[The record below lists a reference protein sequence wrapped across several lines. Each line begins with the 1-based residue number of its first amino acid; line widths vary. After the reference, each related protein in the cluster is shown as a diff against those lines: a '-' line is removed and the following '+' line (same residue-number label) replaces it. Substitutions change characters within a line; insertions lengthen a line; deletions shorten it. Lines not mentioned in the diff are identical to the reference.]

1 MIIKSA
7 ISVVLLL
14 GIIVFV
20 TWNFG
25 LAPTFGALQQ
35 LSLFTLG
42 TAFVALLANAVAAA
56 LRFRTI
62 AGDIGHTIGL
72 RKALA
77 AVSVGTLAG
86 SAFFQL
92 AGQLMARGV
101 MMSRGGIPF
110 ASVVV
115 MTLYE
120 RAVAAIISGLLALA
134 GAYYIFGQIAVDQQ
148 TGGNNFIK
156 IVIGLL
162 AAATA
167 GALLGY
173 GRRAANAISPVMT
186 GHFAVRLVRAIG
198 LSLLVQLP
206 MMAGYII
213 IAHALSPDVS
223 LSELAAAASLV
234 MFAASVP
241 VSFAGW
247 GIREMSAVFALGAIG
262 VGAAKAVV
270 TALLIGAGSLI
281 AMAALAILSV
291 TSWNQSAPTTAER
304 TSPPIDYMKL
314 LMWSL
319 PVATAFLVLFQIY
332 VPISS
337 GTLLNVNLA
346 DPVVILGGSIFLL
359 QSITQQSPPQWR
371 IPHLNLAI
379 GAMTVVLAISLI
391 AGAARFGYTEWA
403 VVNRFLGWFV
413 LLAYAATGAL
423 VIKAAGREGFD
434 TILLTFVAATAAI
447 VAIEFALVIIE
458 SGGIHISLPVV
469 KNEIQGFAQ
478 NRNSFAFQ
486 ILMALSAAIVAV
498 HNSRTR
504 VLLIATFMVGL
515 WWCGSRSGWGTAI
528 ILILGSLYLRAATVA
543 EMASAIL
550 LAIVAGLSPLVTAF
564 LANLAALLVH
574 LWNGTYIS
582 HYALLPHIDLP
593 EIAPSAADH
602 AERLLSIKHGWE
614 LFITNPIFGAGLG
627 AFRNLGIPSSSGVP
641 LIIHSTPLWIM
652 AEMGL
657 VGLVVFAWPALYIL
671 FAEFRRKKRDS
682 ASQLVVLCLV
692 AFAVMAMPADMF
704 YQRTFWF
711 LIGAG
716 LAMRAPVEY
725 EW

>member
-7 ISVVLLL
+7 VSIVLLL

-447 VAIEFALVIIE
+447 VAIEFAL
-458 SGGIHISLPVV
+458 
-469 KNEIQGFAQ
+469 
-478 NRNSFAFQ
+478 
-486 ILMALSAAIVAV
+486 
-498 HNSRTR
+498 
-504 VLLIATFMVGL
+504 
-515 WWCGSRSGWGTAI
+515 
-528 ILILGSLYLRAATVA
+528 
-543 EMASAIL
+543 
-550 LAIVAGLSPLVTAF
+550 
-564 LANLAALLVH
+564 
-574 LWNGTYIS
+574 
-582 HYALLPHIDLP
+582 
-593 EIAPSAADH
+593 
-602 AERLLSIKHGWE
+602 
-614 LFITNPIFGAGLG
+614 
-627 AFRNLGIPSSSGVP
+627 
-641 LIIHSTPLWIM
+641 
-652 AEMGL
+652 
-657 VGLVVFAWPALYIL
+657 
-671 FAEFRRKKRDS
+671 
-682 ASQLVVLCLV
+682 
-692 AFAVMAMPADMF
+692 
-704 YQRTFWF
+704 
-711 LIGAG
+711 
-716 LAMRAPVEY
+716 
-725 EW
+725 